1 MALQLESEI
10 NSDIKEFTSEIRN
23 LVTQI
28 KKVEADVATV
38 KNVTEKLVSYSSS
51 VGPMSSTQD
60 ESV

>member
-10 NSDIKEFTSEIRN
+10 NSDIKELTSEIRN
-23 LVTQI
+23 LFTQI